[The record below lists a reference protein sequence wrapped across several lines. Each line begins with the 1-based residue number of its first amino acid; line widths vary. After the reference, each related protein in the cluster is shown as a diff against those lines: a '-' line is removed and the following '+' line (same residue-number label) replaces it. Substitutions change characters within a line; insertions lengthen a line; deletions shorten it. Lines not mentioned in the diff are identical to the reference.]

1 MVGGGADGLGG
12 GYIGSLA
19 VLHGVALI
27 EHDFGH
33 EVLYIH
39 VGKGVVGLV
48 ILCAP
53 FDLAQLDLVD
63 LEGRLGVAR
72 GARGGGDE
80 RLGELRFGGE
90 EYLKALDRKA
100 EEFIAAPVYHEVEAV
115 AHVGGIAR
123 DGVFRLRVGAR
134 HGAVASIVL
143 GGLQRLCVVPAAG
156 GLVEVF
162 GAGAVAAQNVLVVE
176 IVDQRDAVAREAEA
190 LGQADHHIGVVRLSS
205 FEAEVAVIFY
215 KVARR
220 VGELACRGEIPV
232 VRNRD
237 SERQLFVLPDG
248 TTAVLKT
255 YLLTGGKGGD
265 KFARRGADKYI
276 LRCYFRR
283 SHCHEHDDNGNDT
296 QKVIFSHYSFTYGF
310 CYRCASFNVAKQK
323 WRVSC

>member
-1 MVGGGADGLGG
+1 M
-12 GYIGSLA
+12 
-19 VLHGVALI
+19 HGVALI
-27 EHDFGH
+27 EHDVGH
-33 EVLYIH
+33 EVLHIH
-39 VGKGVVGLV
+39 VGECVVGLV
-48 ILCAP
+48 VLRALLY
-53 FDLAQLDLVD
+53 LAKLELVD
-63 LEGRLGVAR
+63 FEGRLGVAR
-72 GARGGGDE
+72 SARSRGDE